1 MKSINLL
8 ALGTILVVTATS
20 CDSYKHSFRLSD
32 VPTSSLAVT
41 SQVVDVI
48 PDFSKKVKATSD
60 KFTKS
65 VADAKNNAYFN
76 AIVENEIDV
85 IVDPIYEVRVRKG
98 LFNTTAKATVYGYV
112 GKFTNPRS
120 TAEAKEEVY
129 NAKIE
134 AFKDFLALKEIVNE
148 VKTTTIIN
156 SCCGGEG
163 GKSGSTSH
171 TIDSSPALIDQF
183 NTLYNSSSPAVT
195 VGSGV
200 KDSSPELSKSK
211 GFLQKIP
218 LIGKLF

>member
-32 VPTSSLAVT
+32 VPASNFAVT

-48 PDFSKKVKATSD
+48 PDFSRKVKATSD
-60 KFTKS
+60 KVSTS

-76 AIVENEIDV
+76 AIVDNEIDV

-98 LFNTTAKATVYGYV
+98 LFKSTAKATVHGYV
-112 GKFTNPRS
+112 GTYTNPRS
-120 TAEAKEEVY
+120 TAEAKEEVF
-129 NAKIE
+129 NDKIE

-183 NTLYNSSSPAVT
+183 NSLYNSSSPAVT
-195 VGSGV
+195 VNSGG
-200 KDSSPELSKSK
+200 KDLAPTSTLGKTGLLSKLARK
-211 GFLQKIP
+211 K
-218 LIGKLF
+218 